1 MFSNKYPFQG
11 VDVENIESVIDLC
24 LKVDPDERPK
34 CARLD
39 RYLTDVYE
47 SQMEKR
53 RVQEIVFQSLE

>member
-1 MFSNKYPFQG
+1 M
-11 VDVENIESVIDLC
+11 DVENIESVIDLC